1 MAKLIFSPN
10 ATQRVIAYRSLLA
23 SIIVGKDYM
32 PEIGLR
38 PSAEDIRPE
47 NEIEGLICE
56 QDKIYASRS
65 TIARCS

>member
-23 SIIVGKDYM
+23 SDYM

-38 PSAEDIRPE
+38 LSTEDIRPA

>member
-1 MAKLIFSPN
+1 
-10 ATQRVIAYRSLLA
+10 
-23 SIIVGKDYM
+23 M

-38 PSAEDIRPE
+38 LSTEDIRPA

-56 QDKIYASRS
+56 QEKIYASRS